1 VATYRSF
8 SSFLLGSLLL
18 ELTQRGAQTPSVD
31 EPSTR
36 TTCRRL
42 GRAAEVDG
50 DDDEIMG
57 RFRPLLSEDRSSEE
71 FEIALK
77 TLLDRLEMSVSQ

>member
-1 VATYRSF
+1 
-8 SSFLLGSLLL
+8 
-18 ELTQRGAQTPSVD
+18 
-31 EPSTR
+31 
-36 TTCRRL
+36 
-42 GRAAEVDG
+42 VDG